1 MRMCARPTLHARPAT
16 GRAWRGPRPRRAI
29 YGNAHTDICT
39 PARPGMAAVALEE
52 SVEIEGDEG
61 DDLVLPTEYD
71 IIASPVDYPLETLRR
86 KMGMHEV
93 VLPTFQRG
101 YVWDRIMAS
110 RLIESFVV
118 GLPVPPVF
126 LLEETDKRLLVI
138 DGLQRLE
145 TLRRFFSEEFA
156 GDRTAEGA
164 RRFRLAGVSPDS
176 RLHGRTF
183 SELDPADRRTLENTV
198 LRAIIVRQMDPDKNI
213 DVAHDI
219 FERLNTGGMRLR
231 DQEVRNCIH
240 SGKLNDLINELN
252 SLDEWRKILKSPRP
266 DKHQKDAELILRYMA
281 LFHDVDGYR
290 KPMKSFLSAY
300 MRKNRDPSDA
310 FISEERTRFARTC
323 RLVLDNLGGI
333 PLNKNNRIS
342 PPVFDAIFVALARG
356 LDGCDGGALP
366 ARLRRLMDDPSFI
379 ECTTRATTDP
389 CTVRERLSLAMGRLC
404 G

>member
-1 MRMCARPTLHARPAT
+1 
-16 GRAWRGPRPRRAI
+16 
-29 YGNAHTDICT
+29 
-39 PARPGMAAVALEE
+39 MAAAVLEE

-61 DDLVLPTEYD
+61 DDLVMPTEYD

-86 KMGMHEV
+86 KMDMHEV
-93 VLPTFQRG
+93 ILPKFQRG
-101 YVWDRIMAS
+101 YVWDLTMAS

-126 LLEETDKRLLVI
+126 LLEETDRRLLVI
-138 DGLQRLE
+138 DELQRLE
-145 TLRRFFSEEFA
+145 TLRRFFNEEFA
-156 GDRTAEGA
+156 SGRAAQGA
-164 RRFRLAGVSPDS
+164 RKFRLAGVSPDG
-176 RLHGRTF
+176 RLHNRTF
-183 SELDPADRRTLENTV
+183 LELDPADRRTLENTV
-198 LRAIIVRQMDPDKNI
+198 LRAIIVRQMDPDKNT

-231 DQEVRNCIH
+231 DQEIRNCIH

-252 SLDEWRKILKSPRP
+252 SLDAWRKILRSPRA

-281 LFHDVDGYR
+281 LFHDVDEYR

-300 MRKNRDPSDA
+300 MRKNRNPPDE
-310 FISEERTRFARTC
+310 FICEEKARFVRTC

-333 PLNKNNRIS
+333 PLNKSNRIS
-342 PPVFDAIFVALARG
+342 PPVFDAVFVALARN
-356 LDGCDGGALP
+356 LDNCDGGALP
-366 ARLRRLMDDPSFI
+366 ARLQRLMDDPPFI
-379 ECTTRATTDP
+379 ACTTRATTDP